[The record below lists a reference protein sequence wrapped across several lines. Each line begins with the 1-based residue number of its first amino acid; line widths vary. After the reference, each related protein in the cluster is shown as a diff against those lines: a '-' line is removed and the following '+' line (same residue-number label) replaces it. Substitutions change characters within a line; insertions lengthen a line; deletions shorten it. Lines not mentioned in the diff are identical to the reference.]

1 MDWDTVYERN
11 SVERIKRDR
20 APLGIRDELPALVA
34 QGYERMAEEDVVRLQ
49 WWGLYHDKPKIGT
62 FMLRVKIPAGVLTPA
77 KLRRIGEVANR
88 YGRGDAELTTRQ
100 CVQIHWLE
108 LGALADVFADLE
120 DAGITSAGGCG
131 DTVRNITG
139 CPMTGLAADEL
150 FDSTPVID
158 AATREFYGNP
168 DWANLPRKHK
178 YSIASC
184 PDRCNAPEI
193 NCVSLVGV
201 VHEGREG
208 YGVLVGGGLASVP
221 RIARDLGVFVPKED
235 AVEILGAVTSV
246 WSEDL
251 KYRMSRVKARLK
263 FMVDDIGV
271 DGMLERV
278 EAKLGR
284 SLERFELPAIDAQPS
299 AHVGVH
305 AQRQDGLSSIGVPV
319 RLGLTSGD
327 QLIAVAD
334 LAEELGGDV
343 RLTRQQNLVVTG
355 VPNERVDETVGRLA
369 AVGLP
374 LETNEIWANSIACT
388 GEPHCNFSVG
398 ETKTRLQTLVEHL
411 ESTFGPQVGDL
422 RLHLDGC
429 PHACAQHWVGDLGF
443 QATTGKDEDGNR
455 ISAYDIFVRGSLGPA
470 PAVGGSLFRRV
481 PSRQLE
487 SAVEGLVRGWIDE
500 RGDGR
505 DVHRLPAAPVRRR
518 ARRSR
523 RSRAGEEAGGGMTV
537 LLDELDAGELSIRFE
552 GEEPQALLEWALG
565 EFGSSIAI
573 STAFQIDGSVLIDM
587 AYAIDPS
594 VRVFSVDTG
603 RLPDETLAFADT
615 LRTRYPDLQLEVLR
629 PEPEHVERLVQLKG
643 PDLFRDSVE
652 NRLLCCNVR
661 KVRR

>member
-20 APLGIRDELPALVA
+20 PPLGIREELPALVA
-34 QGYERMAEEDVVRLQ
+34 QGYEAMAKEDIVRLQ

-62 FMLRVKIPAGVLTPA
+62 FMLRVKIPSGIVTPA
-77 KLRRIGEVANR
+77 RLRRIGEVANR

-139 CPMTGLAADEL
+139 CPVSGLLADEL
-150 FDSTPVID
+150 FDSTPVIA
-158 AATREFYGNP
+158 AATNEFYGNP
-168 DWANLPRKHK
+168 AWANLPRKHK

-208 YGVLVGGGLASVP
+208 YGVL
-221 RIARDLGVFVPKED
+221 
-235 AVEILGAVTSV
+235 
-246 WSEDL
+246 
-251 KYRMSRVKARLK
+251 
-263 FMVDDIGV
+263 
-271 DGMLERV
+271 ERV

-284 SLERFELPAIDAQPS
+284 TLERFTLPPITAHPS
-299 AHVGVH
+299 AHIGVH
-305 AQRQDGLSSIGVPV
+305 AQRQDGLSTIGVPV

-334 LAEELGGDV
+334 LAEEIGGDV
-343 RLTRQQNLVVTG
+343 RLTRQQNLIVTG
-355 VPNERVDETVGRLA
+355 VRDVDGALERLA
-369 AVGLP
+369 EIGLP

-398 ETKTRLQTLVEHL
+398 ETKTRLETLVEHL

-443 QATTGKDEDGNR
+443 QATTGKADDGNR
-455 ISAYDIFVRGSLGPA
+455 ISAYDIFVRGSLGPE
-470 PAVGGSLFRRV
+470 PAVGGSLFRRIA
-481 PSRQLE
+481 SERLE
-487 SAVEGLVRGWIDE
+487 PAVEGLVRGWID
-500 RGDGR
+500 GR
-505 DVHRLPAAPVRRR
+505 DD
-518 ARRSR
+518 
-523 RSRAGEEAGGGMTV
+523 GETV
-537 LLDELDAGELSIRFE
+537 
-552 GEEPQALLEWALG
+552 
-565 EFGSSIAI
+565 
-573 STAFQIDGSVLIDM
+573 
-587 AYAIDPS
+587 
-594 VRVFSVDTG
+594 
-603 RLPDETLAFADT
+603 
-615 LRTRYPDLQLEVLR
+615 
-629 PEPEHVERLVQLKG
+629 
-643 PDLFRDSVE
+643 
-652 NRLLCCNVR
+652 
-661 KVRR
+661 